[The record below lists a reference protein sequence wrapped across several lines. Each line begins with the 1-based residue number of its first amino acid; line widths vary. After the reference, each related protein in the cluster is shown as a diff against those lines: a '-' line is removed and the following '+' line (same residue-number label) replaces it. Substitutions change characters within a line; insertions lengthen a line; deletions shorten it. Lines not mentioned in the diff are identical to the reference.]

1 MSEPT
6 FVAMTTS
13 SWRPRAAIQR
23 PMIVSDS
30 PPWWPVTQREYESA
44 VSIRLKPA
52 STNASS
58 RRNDVASS
66 TVQPNT
72 LPPNARGTTSN
83 PVLPSLRRF
92 IRLLRGRRECSGA
105 SQVIDQRLQQRCSGS
120 VVRRTQD
127 RCRMIRRDQSA
138 TLGKLQGSC
147 TRRGDRH
154 LLTRQ
159 REERTRAER
168 HDDARLHVAHFV
180 VEPVSARGHRLLRRR
195 LVNPALAARLPIE
208 MLDGVGDVDLVRGDT
223 GAFERIAQ
231 Q

>member
-58 RRNDVASS
+58 RWNDVASS

-72 LPPNARGTTSN
+72 LPPNATGATSN

-92 IRLLRGRRECSGA
+92 IQLLLEWAARVQRRVASHRPAFAATLFGQHHPAHAGSLPDDTSRPVGDPRQAARVVHAPRRSPFSDPSARRAHSRRAPRRRAAARGAFRRRVSAGTRPPPVATASCESGA
-105 SQVIDQRLQQRCSGS
+105 
-120 VVRRTQD
+120 
-127 RCRMIRRDQSA
+127 CR
-138 TLGKLQGSC
+138 
-147 TRRGDRH
+147 
-154 LLTRQ
+154 
-159 REERTRAER
+159 
-168 HDDARLHVAHFV
+168 
-180 VEPVSARGHRLLRRR
+180 
-195 LVNPALAARLPIE
+195 AAPN
-208 MLDGVGDVDLVRGDT
+208 
-223 GAFERIAQ
+223 
-231 Q
+231 